1 MWPAFCATTHN
12 VTPNQPH
19 TKKGLD
25 FTSEDLPPT
34 AEIELVIS
42 WRQTSKS
49 NVIGTSIQSWCAS
62 KQSTHT
68 QSFLLQREINK
79 TRCWLVVL
87 LPSQFSWEY
96 IDIRCVGKWK
106 QFCIQSYRT
115 SSVSEDVHRNNHLR
129 HPWTCVNPL
138 RLSEPRD
145 MCDRAQPIAPAV
157 KSVPNSFLVEVTSHG
172 QRGMGY
178 LHLKRCAN
186 LGQINEHMKSCGEMW
201 FILMPSKSLTKRI
214 ERQDA
219 QSWQNLCPLAPKV
232 QLFDTFNGLPI

>member
-1 MWPAFCATTHN
+1 METNEQIKCHWNINSIMMRF
-12 VTPNQPH
+12 
-19 TKKGLD
+19 KK
-25 FTSEDLPPT
+25 
-34 AEIELVIS
+34 
-42 WRQTSKS
+42 
-49 NVIGTSIQSWCAS
+49 N
-62 KQSTHT
+62 THT

-96 IDIRCVGKWK
+96 IDIRFVGKWK

-115 SSVSEDVHRNNHLR
+115 SSVSEDVHRNNHLG
-129 HPWTCVNPL
+129 HPWICVNPL

-178 LHLKRCAN
+178 LHHLHLKRCAN
-186 LGQINEHMKSCGEMW
+186 LGQINEHMKSCGEM
-201 FILMPSKSLTKRI
+201 
-214 ERQDA
+214 
-219 QSWQNLCPLAPKV
+219 
-232 QLFDTFNGLPI
+232 